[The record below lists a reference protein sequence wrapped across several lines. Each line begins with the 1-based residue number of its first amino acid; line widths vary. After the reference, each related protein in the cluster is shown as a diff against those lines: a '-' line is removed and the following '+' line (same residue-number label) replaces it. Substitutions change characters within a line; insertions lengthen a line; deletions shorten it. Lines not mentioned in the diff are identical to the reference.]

1 MRELIS
7 RLINKPYFSNM
18 KRNPSLTGFLII
30 LGALGV
36 IVLIYNLFLS
46 KKDGYVIDNPSDK
59 ILNITIDQQKI
70 TVAPQQF
77 VRLDLDRGKRRIQY
91 AFNGKNVD
99 TIIEINR
106 ASGLINPT
114 LSDYYIFTR
123 PYGNR
128 PNKDSIF
135 TSHNIAID
143 NKAYLGLIS
152 KKENLYIEDF
162 YYNLDQ
168 DYPSLFIKSGDKNT
182 DLSKIFRKEEFKQFY
197 FENYE

>member
-1 MRELIS
+1 
-7 RLINKPYFSNM
+7 M
-18 KRNPSLTGFLII
+18 KKNPSLFGFLII

-36 IVLIYNLFLS
+36 IILVYNLFLS

-59 ILNITIDQQKI
+59 TLNVSIDQQKYTI
-70 TVAPQQF
+70 APQQS
-77 VRLDLDRGKRRIQY
+77 VRLEIAKGKRNIQY
-91 AFNGKNVD
+91 NYNGKNVD
-99 TIIEINR
+99 TIIEIRR

-114 LSDYYIFTR
+114 LTDYYIFTR

-128 PNKDSIF
+128 SNKDSIF
-135 TSHNIAID
+135 TSQNIAID
-143 NKAYLGLIS
+143 NKAYLGIIT
-152 KKENLYIEDF
+152 KAENLYIEDF

-168 DYPSLFIKSGDKNT
+168 DYPKLFIRNNDKKT

>member
-1 MRELIS
+1 
-7 RLINKPYFSNM
+7 M
-18 KRNPSLTGFLII
+18 KKNPSLIGFLLI

-36 IVLIYNLFLS
+36 IVLVYNLFLS

-59 ILNITIDQQKI
+59 TINIVIDKENYTI
-70 TVAPQQF
+70 APQQF
-77 VRLDLDRGKRRIQY
+77 VRLDLQKGKRKFQY
-91 AFNGKNVD
+91 EFNGKKID
-99 TIIEINR
+99 TVIEIRR

-114 LSDYYIFTR
+114 LTDYYIFTR

-135 TSHNIAID
+135 TSQHIAID
-143 NKAYLGLIS
+143 NKAYLGIIT
-152 KKENLYIEDF
+152 KAQNLYIEDF

-168 DYPSLFIKSGDKNT
+168 NYPKLFIRNDEKKT
-182 DLSKIFRKEEFKQFY
+182 DLSKIFRKEDFKQFY

>member
-1 MRELIS
+1 
-7 RLINKPYFSNM
+7 M

-30 LGALGV
+30 LGALGA

-59 ILNITIDQQKI
+59 TLNITIDQQQYTI
-70 TVAPQQF
+70 APQQF
-77 VRLDLDRGKRRIQY
+77 VRLELDKGKRKIQY
-91 AFNGKNVD
+91 NINGKDVD
-99 TIIEINR
+99 TIIEIRR

-114 LSDYYIFTR
+114 LTDYYIFTR

-135 TSHNIAID
+135 TANNIAID

-152 KKENLYIEDF
+152 KEQNLYIEDF

-168 DYPSLFIKSGDKNT
+168 DYPSLFLKSGERKT